1 MKALIVD
8 DEKPVRKSIRLIVD
22 WETHGICQVDEATN
36 GLEAMQ
42 MIQQEQPQIV
52 LMDIHMPLKNGLDL
66 MEWLHTTVP
75 DTKFIVISGH
85 NDFEFMRNTIWYS
98 GIDYI
103 LKPID
108 EKMVNIAVQ
117 KAVAAWKEEQQERTL
132 LLSKDVSVNEYRP
145 VYSEKLLTSLITD
158 PRSQPQALPRLR
170 DLGVLPEQITA
181 FRPVLLQMDNS
192 DQALSAKFGQEKELL
207 TFTLLNICNE
217 LLHER
222 AVGLAFKHWGT
233 QHIIVLLLWRHPEA
247 YTSLLQEINQ
257 AFAQILQR
265 NMHFGVGPTIH
276 DYAEL
281 PAAYEAG
288 MRALRSR
295 NLLLLG
301 QHIHTAPVSYTA
313 VNDEGQEPVRFGE
326 VEEHWKTALL
336 SGQSDII
343 EQAVSKW
350 MVRLQQNGQ
359 ITPRHLEQ
367 WNRDIE
373 RFQTRIAYDTIGSA
387 AGELLVSI
395 PMENAPNPDKD
406 IFSLT
411 DWKSYWQQSLS
422 RLSASLLS
430 TQTSGQHLMNDVISY
445 MQQNY
450 NQDLSLYDIAK
461 RFFVSREYISRK
473 FKQTYGTNM
482 SDYLTKIRIDH
493 AKQLLR
499 NPQMKLAVIAEK
511 VGFKNEK
518 YFSQVFKKQEGISP
532 GEFRKQHRS

>member
-22 WETHGICQVDEATN
+22 WEAYGICQVDEATN

-42 MIQQEQPQIV
+42 IIQEEQPQIV

-66 MEWLHTTVP
+66 MEWLHTNVP

-117 KAVAAWKEEQQERTL
+117 KAVAAWKEEQQERTT

-145 VYSEKLLTSLITD
+145 VYSEKLLTSLIED
-158 PRSQPQALPRLR
+158 PRSQTQALRRLR
-170 DLGVLPEQITA
+170 DLGVLPEQITT
-181 FRPVLLQMDNS
+181 FRPALLQMDDS

-207 TFTLLNICNE
+207 IFTLLNICNE
-217 LLHER
+217 LLRER
-222 AVGLAFKHWGT
+222 GAGIAFKNWGT
-233 QHIIVLLLWRHPEA
+233 QHIIVLLLWRQPEA
-247 YTSLLQEINQ
+247 YTTLIQEINQ

-265 NMHFGVGPTIH
+265 NMHFGVGPIIH

-301 QHIHTAPVSYTA
+301 QHIHVAPVSSVA
-313 VNDEGQEPVRFGE
+313 VNDEEQEPVRFGE
-326 VEEHWKTALL
+326 VEERWKIALL
-336 SGQSDII
+336 SGQPDII
-343 EQAVSKW
+343 EEAVSKW
-350 MVRLQQNGQ
+350 MIRLQQNGQ

-373 RFQTRIAYDTIGSA
+373 RFQTRVAYDTVGSA
-387 AGELLVSI
+387 AGELLAALPI
-395 PMENAPNPDKD
+395 EEAPNPDKD
-406 IFSLT
+406 IFSLA
-411 DWKSYWQQSLS
+411 DWKAYWQQSLL
-422 RLSASLLS
+422 RLSTSLLS
-430 TQTSGQHLMNDVISY
+430 TQTSGQNLMNDVVAY

-499 NPQMKLAVIAEK
+499 NPQMKLAAIAEMI
-511 VGFKNEK
+511 GFKNEK

-532 GEFRKQHRS
+532 GEFRKQHKK